1 MNKEMEKTV
10 IVEGSAETKE
20 KALAL
25 AMSHIK
31 KEVEKETNGMLF
43 RIEPLDLTVMQ
54 AKEVSYKERFLGVLF
69 PRIRTHYELTLQV
82 KVRLGLIE
90 LDKVPFKKETKEE
103 FGVTQFIGKTKL
115 FSK

>member
-1 MNKEMEKTV
+1 MNQAMEMTV
-10 IVEGSAETKE
+10 TVTGTAETKE
-20 KALAL
+20 KALAI

-31 KEVEKETNGMLF
+31 KEVEKDTKGVLF
-43 RIEPLDLTVMQ
+43 RIEPLDLTVKQ

-82 KVRLGLIE
+82 KVRLGLIDLE
-90 LDKVPFKKETKEE
+90 KVPFQKETKEE
-103 FGVTQFIGKTKL
+103 FGMSQFIGKTKL